1 VIAIL
6 AIGAAYLIGAVPI
19 GYLIGR
25 AFGVADIRRQGS
37 GNIGATN
44 VLRTAGRL
52 PAILTLAGDIAK
64 GYLAV
69 VAGAALASSPSGPD
83 TGVMAASAVAA
94 VIGNCWSIFLG
105 FRGGKGVATG
115 LGALLKIVPLAVVP
129 AALVWLLVTISFR
142 YVSLGSVLAA
152 SCVPLGAL
160 LLGMPAP
167 FVIATFAVGAIIVG
181 RHHANISRLLAGHEP
196 KLGHRRSA

>member
-1 VIAIL
+1 MMRRKPIPLDYESREADPRSN
-6 AIGAAYLIGAVPI
+6 AV
-19 GYLIGR
+19 
-25 AFGVADIRRQGS
+25 RRQANDRTS
-37 GNIGATN
+37 VPSIG
-44 VLRTAGRL
+44 L
-52 PAILTLAGDIAK
+52 
-64 GYLAV
+64 
-69 VAGAALASSPSGPD
+69 VA
-83 TGVMAASAVAA
+83 
-94 VIGNCWSIFLG
+94 SIFLG

-115 LGALLKIVPLAVVP
+115 LGALLKIVPLAVLP

>member
-1 VIAIL
+1 VSAIL

-25 AFGVADIRRQGS
+25 AFGVADIRRHGS

-69 VAGAALASSPSGPD
+69 VAGAALVAGQPGSAA
-83 TGVMAASAVAA
+83 GVMAASAVAA
-94 VIGNCWSIFLG
+94 VIGNCWSVFLG
-105 FRGGKGVATG
+105 FRGGKEVATG
-115 LGALLKIVPLAVVP
+115 LGVLLNIVPLAVLP
-129 AALVWLLVTISFR
+129 AALVWLLVTVSFR

-152 SCVPLGAL
+152 VCVPLGAL
-160 LLGMPAP
+160 LLGAPAP
-167 FVIATFAVGAIIVG
+167 FALAAFAISAIIVA
-181 RHHANISRLLAGHEP
+181 RHHANITRLLAGHEP